1 MQYFSNNNNKFS
13 KICLGTWS
21 LSGKKSNIKSYEKLN
36 EKKIYSILEK
46 ALENLI
52 DIEDKKVS
60 FAGHINVHL
69 VPNNQFCDHFLT

>member
-1 MQYFSNNNNKFS
+1 MSLFDGKDFIFGGSNWVNWMIQMGYDIMPKDYMDFVD
-13 KICLGTWS
+13 KD
-21 LSGKKSNIKSYEKLN
+21 
-36 EKKIYSILEK
+36 ILEK

>member
-1 MQYFSNNNNKFS
+1 MPKDYMDFVDKD
-13 KICLGTWS
+13 
-21 LSGKKSNIKSYEKLN
+21 
-36 EKKIYSILEK
+36 ILK
-46 ALENLI
+46 DALENLI